1 MGEYEEKLRDL
12 AEGGPWAAPG
22 IGTLI
27 EAIGK
32 QQAEVQRSIAALPQH
47 WKGRSGE
54 TLLAR
59 LRAHDRNLGYLQAG
73 LYRAQQ
79 QITGTGQY
87 SCSAESDNQERVRL
101 AQEALNSLPSSII
114 PQGVL
119 DAVNQGAKTVA
130 VSGIGVVNVGAQTVG
145 WITDQLLSGRETAA
159 KKALD
164 QIDSLITD
172 WSETLK
178 RQVVR
183 FDPIPEFDKA
193 PTPVPPLVYD
203 TGSMPG
209 GNFGGPGGGG
219 SGLGSFP
226 GGGGGGG
233 AGYPSYPGG
242 SGGGGTGWTPP
253 GGTTNPGGP
262 GTPGGDGSGGGNGD
276 GSGGGDGSGTRPVYP
291 GGDGTT
297 PTRPGGPSV
306 DSGLEGGRPGFG
318 VGAGLGAAGLGAV
331 GLAAGAKIA
340 GGAGGAGFGA
350 GGFGVGVGGAGAA
363 GAGTAGMAGTT
374 GTGAAGAG
382 SGNSGS
388 SAAKGA
394 GAGRP
399 GMMMGGQGGGAADKK
414 GGTNRLGYVAPKFED
429 EYEENMPHPA
439 SRAGKRGE

>member
-27 EAIGK
+27 KAIGK
-32 QQAEVQRSIAALPQH
+32 QQAEVQRSIASLPQH
-47 WKGRSGE
+47 WKGQSGD

-59 LRAHDRNLGYLQAG
+59 LKAHANNLGYLQEG
-73 LYRAQQ
+73 LYVTQQ
-79 QITGTGQY
+79 RITGSGQY
-87 SCSAESDNQERVRL
+87 SCSAGSDNQERVRL
-101 AQEALNSLPSSII
+101 AREALESLPSSII

-119 DAVNQGAKTVA
+119 DAVNQGAKTVEVA
-130 VSGIGVVNVGAQTVG
+130 GVGLVKVGAQTVG
-145 WITDQLLSGRETAA
+145 WLTDRLLSGREAAA
-159 KKALD
+159 KEAFGHINS
-164 QIDSLITD
+164 QILA
-172 WSETLK
+172 WSGELPPK
-178 RQVVR
+178 NIR
-183 FDPIPEFDKA
+183 FDPIPEFGKA

-203 TGSMPG
+203 TGSTPS
-209 GNFGGPGGGG
+209 GNFGGPGGG
-219 SGLGSFP
+219 SGVGSFP
-226 GGGGGGG
+226 GGGGG

-242 SGGGGTGWTPP
+242 PGGGGTGWTPP
-253 GGTTNPGGP
+253 GGTTNPGGT
-262 GTPGGDGSGGGNGD
+262 GNPGGDGSGGGNGGGTD
-276 GSGGGDGSGTRPVYP
+276 GNDGSGTRPVYP

-340 GGAGGAGFGA
+340 GGASGAGFGA

-382 SGNSGS
+382 AGNSGS
-388 SAAKGA
+388 GAAKGA